1 MLRILTTMM
10 SIGLCLMTAPTL
22 WAATPTG
29 EDINSATTRSQD
41 AVEQARHLSKDEDF
55 NRQLRIS
62 GEQGIAD
69 ANRASQDK
77 VSGSASVIAPVVDVT
92 SLTKTQEDIRALLAN
107 PQRTAP
113 QGPTAGD
120 GDPPPL
126 VFISFSMP
134 DDSLRALL
142 RDTVHT
148 GSPLV
153 LRGMV
158 DNSMKRTVE
167 RLGDLLG
174 TGKPGKDVVDGLAPS
189 LAIDPTLF
197 ERFRVDKVPAF
208 ILPLEAAA
216 PCTPSGCPVPD
227 HLKLAGDV
235 SLVYAL
241 GVMAREATGTPLGQ
255 RAEQWRKRLETQP

>member
-29 EDINSATTRSQD
+29 EDLNSATTRSQD
-41 AVEQARHLSKDEDF
+41 AVEQARRLSKDEDF
-55 NRQLRIS
+55 NRQIRIN

-69 ANRASQDK
+69 ANRASQDR
-77 VSGSASVIAPVVDVT
+77 VSGSASVIAPVVDVR
-92 SLTKTQEDIRALLAN
+92 SLTKAQEDIRALLAD
-107 PQRTAP
+107 PQLTIP
-113 QGPTAGD
+113 QDSTSGD

-142 RDTVHT
+142 RDAERT

-167 RLGDLLG
+167 RIGELLG
-174 TGKPGKDVVDGLAPS
+174 TGKPGKDVVDGPAPS

-197 ERFRVDKVPAF
+197 ERFGVDKVPTF
-208 ILPLEAAA
+208 ILLLDAAA
-216 PCTPSGCPVPD
+216 PCTPAGCPVPD

-235 SLVYAL
+235 SLAYAL
-241 GVMAREATGTPLGQ
+241 GVMAREGTGTPLGL
-255 RAEQWRKRLETQP
+255 RAEQWHKRLEAQP

>member
-10 SIGLCLMTAPTL
+10 SIGICLVTAPTL
-22 WAATPTG
+22 RAATPNG
-29 EDINSATTRSQD
+29 EDLNSATTRSQD
-41 AVEQARHLSKDEDF
+41 AVEQARHLSKDKDF
-55 NRQLRIS
+55 TRQLRIN

-69 ANRASQDK
+69 ANRASQDR
-77 VSGSASVIAPVVDVT
+77 VSGSGSMIAPVVDVR
-92 SLTKTQEDIRALLAN
+92 SLTKAQGDIRALLADS
-107 PQRTAP
+107 QLSVP

-142 RDTVHT
+142 RDAVHM

-167 RLGDLLG
+167 RIGELLG
-174 TGKPGKDVVDGLAPS
+174 NGQSGKGVVDGLAPS

-197 ERFRVDKVPAF
+197 ERFGVDKVPAF
-208 ILPLEAAA
+208 ILLLEAAA

-235 SLVYAL
+235 SLAYAL
-241 GVMAREATGTPLGQ
+241 GVMAREATGSPLGQ
-255 RAEQWRKRLETQP
+255 RAEQWRKRLEAQP

>member
-41 AVEQARHLSKDEDF
+41 AVEQARHLSNDEDF
-55 NRQLRIS
+55 TRQIRIN

-69 ANRASQDK
+69 TITTSQDRL
-77 VSGSASVIAPVVDVT
+77 SGSANMIAPVVDVT
-92 SLTKTQEDIRALLAN
+92 SLTKAQEDIRALLAN
-107 PQRTAP
+107 PQLTVP
-113 QGPTAGD
+113 QASTSGD

-142 RDTVHT
+142 RDAERT

-167 RLGDLLG
+167 RIGELLG
-174 TGKPGKDVVDGLAPS
+174 TGKPGKDVIDGPASS

-197 ERFRVDKVPAF
+197 ERFGVDKVPAF
-208 ILPLEAAA
+208 VLPLDATA

-227 HLKLAGDV
+227 HLRLAGDV
-235 SLVYAL
+235 SLAYAL
-241 GVMAREATGTPLGQ
+241 GVMAREGTGTPLGH
-255 RAEQWRKRLETQP
+255 RAELWRKRLETQP